1 MCLGVPAKVL
11 DVVESKGGLS
21 IVKVSIGGV
30 VKEVIN
36 ASSESIAPGDYVIVH
51 AGMAIS
57 KIDEDEVDAIL
68 KIWEEAEKV
77 IEAS

>member
-1 MCLGVPAKVL
+1 MCLGVPARVL
-11 DVVESKGGLS
+11 DVESKGSLS
-21 IVKVSIGGV
+21 IVKVSIGGI

-36 ASSESIAPGDYVIVH
+36 ASSEPIAPGDYVIVH

-57 KIDEDEVDAIL
+57 KIDEEELEAIF
-68 KIWEEAEKV
+68 KIWEEVEKV

>member
-11 DVVESKGGLS
+11 DVEIRGSLS
-21 IVKVSIGGV
+21 IVKVSIGGI

-36 ASSESIAPGDYVIVH
+36 ASSEPIAPGDYVIVH

-57 KIDEDEVDAIL
+57 KINEEEVETIF
-68 KIWEEAEKV
+68 KIWEEVEKV
-77 IEAS
+77 IAS